1 MRSYELVLV
10 LKPDITGEERKKLID
25 TVGSWLGKA
34 EVELKELG
42 KKALAYQIK
51 KQREG
56 IYFLLDISYTDETII
71 PDLDKKLLTQ
81 DGVLRHLLIRKKVKK
96 EVKKEVKRSK
106 KSGNKK
112 S

>member
-10 LKPDITGEERKKLID
+10 LKPDITGEESKKLID
-25 TVGSWLGKA
+25 SIKSWLGKA

-56 IYFLLDISYTDETII
+56 IYFLLDVSFTDETVI
-71 PDLDKKLLTQ
+71 PGDLDKKLLEQ
-81 DGVLRHLLIRKKVKK
+81 DSLLRHLLVRK
-96 EVKKEVKRSK
+96 EIKKEVKRSK
-106 KSGNKK
+106 KSGSKK